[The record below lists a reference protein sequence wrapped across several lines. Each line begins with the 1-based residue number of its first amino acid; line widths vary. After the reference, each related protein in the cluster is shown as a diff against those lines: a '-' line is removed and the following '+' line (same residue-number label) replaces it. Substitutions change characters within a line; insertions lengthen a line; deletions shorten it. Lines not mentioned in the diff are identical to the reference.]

1 MRILD
6 FQSAV
11 EIQSLLLAQ
20 TRTWIGS
27 ICAFTLANFG
37 WPNQLPTG
45 MDESQDFK
53 ADSHYVQILH
63 LCVVDSCIEEKVKLL

>member
-11 EIQSLLLAQ
+11 EIQSLLLAW
-20 TRTWIGS
+20 TRTWNGS
-27 ICAFTLANFG
+27 ICAFTLAIFG

-45 MDESQDFK
+45 MDES
-53 ADSHYVQILH
+53 
-63 LCVVDSCIEEKVKLL
+63 